1 MRWRKLPSMCSDH
14 SLRSFGHCS
23 DHCTPCAIVL
33 STVLVLLGI
42 AMFSIN
48 IANAYME
55 P

>member
-1 MRWRKLPSMCSDH
+1 ASMCSDQ
-14 SLRSFGHCS
+14 SLRSSRHCS

-33 STVLVLLGI
+33 ITVLILPGI

-48 IANAYME
+48 IADAYME